1 MHLTWR
7 IVWLFLIIIEN
18 SLHSITD
25 KDRIPKI
32 LRYMH
37 IFLSQTLKP
46 TGKWYSS
53 FEYISIWLQS
63 DPILFY
69 CCYTRIKRNPVWGY
83 LPANFFFTNKMVG
96 FIPQLCV
103 PEVMPIQ
110 FLTSLRA
117 SNINFCSG
125 LSLLIPKDSRTCA
138 NSLLYYSI
146 FVCNPKIL
154 FLTLSLIG

>member
-1 MHLTWR
+1 
-7 IVWLFLIIIEN
+7 
-18 SLHSITD
+18 
-25 KDRIPKI
+25 
-32 LRYMH
+32 MH

-53 FEYISIWLQS
+53 FEYISIWLQL
-63 DPILFY
+63 DPRSAPFY
-69 CCYTRIKRNPVWGY
+69 FIVATQGSKETQFEVISQQT
-83 LPANFFFTNKMVG
+83 FFFTNKMVG

-103 PEVMPIQ
+103 LEVMPIQ

-125 LSLLIPKDSRTCA
+125 LSVLIPIDSRKCE